1 MGDVVHLDLDADP
14 AAVAEASRFDL
25 FHEPPFVHDAN
36 AVCKVLH
43 LVQEVAPH
51 EDRHV
56 ALLRKPAEQVPY
68 LDGARR
74 VQAVRRLIQD
84 EEPRRM
90 HQGPGE
96 R

>member
-43 LVQEVAPH
+43 LVQE
-51 EDRHV
+51 
-56 ALLRKPAEQVPY
+56 
-68 LDGARR
+68 DGST
-74 VQAVRRLIQD
+74 
-84 EEPRRM
+84 
-90 HQGPGE
+90 
-96 R
+96 